1 MSRAT
6 ETLAEGRFLRL
17 SSACGWEFVERVG
30 VQDAAAL
37 VAVTRDRHLV
47 LVEQH
52 RIPVGSR
59 TIELPAG
66 LVGDQAAARAESLF
80 AAANRELEEETGYR
94 AGRLELLARVPSST
108 GLTSEIVS
116 ILRASDLERVGAGG
130 GVAGEDI
137 AVHLVPIS
145 EARDWLQR
153 RERGGVLLDPKIY
166 VGLYFLGA
174 ETAT

>member
-17 SSACGWEFVERVG
+17 SSERGWEFVERVG

-37 VAVTRDRHLV
+37 VAVTRDRQLV
-47 LVEQH
+47 LVEQF

-66 LVGDQAAARAESLF
+66 LVGDQAGARAESLL

-116 ILRASDLERVGAGG
+116 ILHACDLERVGPGG

-137 AVHLVPIS
+137 AVHLVPVS
-145 EARDWLQR
+145 EARGWLQR
-153 RERGGVLLDPKIY
+153 REREGVLLDPKIY

-174 ETAT
+174 ETGT